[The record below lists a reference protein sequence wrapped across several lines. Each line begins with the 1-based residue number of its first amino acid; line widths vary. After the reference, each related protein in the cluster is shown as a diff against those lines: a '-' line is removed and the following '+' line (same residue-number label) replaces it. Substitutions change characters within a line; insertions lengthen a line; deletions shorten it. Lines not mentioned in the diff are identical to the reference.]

1 MPYTVGMTR
10 VAVVQ
15 MVSGKD
21 LEKNLQAASGLIA
34 DAARQ
39 QAELVLLPEYFPI
52 ISDDEMDKIKIRE
65 AYGNGPIQTFL
76 SEQSRRHGI
85 WLMGGTL
92 PLETDDSNRVYNSCL
107 LYDPQGNITN
117 RYDKVHLFDVNVD
130 GSGNESYNESSSIV
144 PGDTIVT
151 AITPFATIGMTVCYD
166 LRFPELY
173 REMIDKQV
181 NLITVPSAFTY
192 TTGKHHWETL
202 LKARA
207 VENLCFVMAAN
218 QGGKNTDKRTTWGH
232 SMIISPWGDILAGID
247 EGPGVAVA
255 DLDFQAQEKL
265 RKSFPTLQHRKF

>member
-1 MPYTVGMTR
+1 MGMTR